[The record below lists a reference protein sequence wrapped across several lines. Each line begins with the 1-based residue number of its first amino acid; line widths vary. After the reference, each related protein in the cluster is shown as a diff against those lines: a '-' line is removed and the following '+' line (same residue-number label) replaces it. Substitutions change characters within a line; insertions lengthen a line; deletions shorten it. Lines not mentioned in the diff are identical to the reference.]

1 MDVLTKGDSEAILS
15 TRSVMTVP
23 ITLKPQKLKKEQLS
37 ELQLDAGG
45 GQVDELKVVLR
56 GRTPQKE
63 AFECPLVKDRSL
75 SQMI

>member
-37 ELQLDAGG
+37 EL
-45 GQVDELKVVLR
+45 
-56 GRTPQKE
+56 
-63 AFECPLVKDRSL
+63 
-75 SQMI
+75 